1 MSHLKFIQQQV
12 GIVCV
17 RVRLVI
23 MLVCKPQAKN
33 GWITNELGKDV
44 EESSTDLVQSTI
56 IELRGTKRQLRN
68 IKQGILFPSGETNA
82 WARSSAVNRGTPSR
96 PVRYRVFT
104 AWCSHSHLKPWTCL
118 GFFDLYTGS
127 YRHEIITPQLHWG
140 GAELEHLWPP

>member
-82 WARSSAVNRGTPSR
+82 
-96 PVRYRVFT
+96 
-104 AWCSHSHLKPWTCL
+104 
-118 GFFDLYTGS
+118 
-127 YRHEIITPQLHWG
+127 
-140 GAELEHLWPP
+140 

>member
-1 MSHLKFIQQQV
+1 
-12 GIVCV
+12 
-17 RVRLVI
+17 

-82 WARSSAVNRGTPSR
+82 
-96 PVRYRVFT
+96 
-104 AWCSHSHLKPWTCL
+104 
-118 GFFDLYTGS
+118 
-127 YRHEIITPQLHWG
+127 
-140 GAELEHLWPP
+140 